1 MKTSDLIN
9 VDFEL
14 ASKQAGGM
22 YMLVIKTAA
31 LQRDL
36 RRKHNASGNPGAC
49 KSGVSALKM
58 IQTGER
64 V

>member
-14 ASKQAGGM
+14 AAKQAGGM

-36 RRKHNASGNPGAC
+36 RRQRDASGSSDVS
-49 KSGVSALKM
+49 KTGVVALRM